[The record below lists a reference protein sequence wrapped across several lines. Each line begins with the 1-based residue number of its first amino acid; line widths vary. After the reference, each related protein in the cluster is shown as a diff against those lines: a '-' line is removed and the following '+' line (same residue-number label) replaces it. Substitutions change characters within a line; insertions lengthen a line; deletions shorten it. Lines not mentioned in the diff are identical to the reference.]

1 MRVHCVHILSALIL
15 SWILWTLPFVD
26 FSWTSVCRAK
36 PNRLTVSWKP
46 LRLDMCN
53 VIQTY
58 SHQTVRRILNDDFVA
73 LRADSAVDH
82 PYVLAFS
89 LIMLHTD
96 AFNKSNKRK
105 MTKPDYIKNTRL
117 PGVPSEVLDVSG
129 PLPFNCTRLTNFDIS
144 AFMTISYSL
153 PSFSLRIPWTLMVS
167 GV

>member
-1 MRVHCVHILSALIL
+1 M
-15 SWILWTLPFVD
+15 
-26 FSWTSVCRAK
+26 
-36 PNRLTVSWKP
+36 P
-46 LRLDMCN
+46 LDICN
-53 VIQTY
+53 ATQTY
-58 SHQTVRRILNDDFVA
+58 SHQTVRRFQSIQLVASRADFVA
-73 LRADSAVDH
+73 DH

-129 PLPFNCTRLTNFDIS
+129 HPSFNYVSLTKSVNS

-153 PSFSLRIPWTLMVS
+153 PSFSSRIPWTLMAS
-167 GV
+167 GVSHHLTQHPVAYPRITRLLRVASVPPARHFSEKETRLIHIS